1 LRKLFWQMMVSLDG
15 FMSGP
20 NRELDWHVVSGD
32 FVPYVTRMLGTIDA
46 IILGRV
52 TYELFAGF
60 WPTAD
65 SPEAPAMNGLPKL
78 VFSRTL
84 RKVNWNNARL
94 AKGGP
99 AEEIG
104 ALKRQPGKDLALF
117 GSAGLASTFLQ
128 LDLID
133 ELRLF
138 VNPVALG
145 KGVATF
151 KNLEGRLTMRFLK
164 AETLS
169 SGVVVLYY
177 QPA

>member
-52 TYELFAGF
+52 TYQLFAEF

-65 SPEAPAMNGLPKL
+65 AAEAPAMNGLPKL

-84 RKVNWNNARL
+84 KKVDWKNSRL
-94 AKGGP
+94 ARGGP

-117 GSAGLASTFLQ
+117 GSSDLASTFLR
-128 LDLID
+128 LGLID

-138 VNPVALG
+138 VNPVVLG
-145 KGVATF
+145 QGVPTF
-151 KNLEGRLTMRFLK
+151 KNLKERIAMRLVK
-164 AETLS
+164 IETLS
-169 SGVVVLYY
+169 SGVVVLHY